1 MEDTFICT
9 SKTQSDC
16 KDEFFNANPHLEY
29 HRVDSDGNC
38 FFRSLAE
45 YYQLTGET
53 LRGVRNPTNHEELR
67 AFIVGRFGDM
77 LRRDPELMGFL
88 RLENQR
94 PLGEILSELGRTCV
108 WNVYAFEVMMPQVS
122 TILGIN
128 LVIYKVNRPTDYQPY
143 YNVSRSVYTPRNGP
157 AVGTTI
163 SVFLALNHYG
173 LVFPRA
179 VPPLSSYAAAQASNS
194 SNSVL
199 KMAMNLHN
207 QNALNDVM
215 AASMNQLKLND
226 QKRAKN
232 NTRKKAEKN
241 EMNAVMAA
249 SMRQLELNKQQRA
262 EKNAMNAAI
271 AASMRQM
278 QLNTQK
284 RNRNRNAALAA
295 SMNRMIL
302 NSPKKNTKKKM
313 NNYNIEAALAASMNQ
328 MRLNNRRR
336 NNENAA
342 LAAAL
347 AASMKKPNNQPIGL
361 TVENVQGEFPYKS
374 TTVTEIKTVLNAYG
388 VEYPKA
394 AKKEELYSLLMMT
407 LLNLKS

>member
-16 KDEFFNANPHLEY
+16 KDEFFEANPHLEY

-157 AVGTTI
+157 AAKTTI

-173 LVFPRA
+173 LVFPRNA
-179 VPPLSSYAAAQASNS
+179 SVSQAAQAAQASNS
-194 SNSVL
+194 SSIM
-199 KMAMNLHN
+199 KMVKNLNN
-207 QNALNDVM
+207 QNALNAAL
-215 AASMNQLKLND
+215 AASMNQLKLNT
-226 QKRAKN
+226 QKKN
-232 NTRKKAEKN
+232 SNL
-241 EMNAVMAA
+241 NAALAA
-249 SMRQLELNKQQRA
+249 SMNQLR
-262 EKNAMNAAI
+262 
-271 AASMRQM
+271 
-278 QLNTQK
+278 LNTQK

-328 MRLNNRRR
+328 MKLNTRRR

-347 AASMKKPNNQPIGL
+347 AASMKEPNSEPTGL
-361 TVENVQGEFPYKS
+361 TVENVQGEFPYK
-374 TTVTEIKTVLNAYG
+374 TTTIAEIKSVLDTYR
-388 VEYPKA
+388 VKYSQK
-394 AKKEELYSLLMMT
+394 AKKEELYGLLMMT